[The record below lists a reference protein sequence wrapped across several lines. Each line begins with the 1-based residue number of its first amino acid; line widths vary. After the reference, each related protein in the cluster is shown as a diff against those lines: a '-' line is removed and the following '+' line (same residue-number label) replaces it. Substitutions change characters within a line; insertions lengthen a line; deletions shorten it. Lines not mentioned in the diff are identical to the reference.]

1 MAVIDSI
8 LGISVVVC
16 VDEQALAEYDDDNF
30 NADRESNMISKYVQS
45 DILKEFAVRLT
56 IEPPYTMNSP
66 TLGFQI
72 YVDGIKVREPLLRK
86 AVLSRGGGHWES
98 SFNGIKYSTGGQQPD
113 CILRPFKFSEIQTC
127 ESYPHLLAI
136 RSSELTAQLPT
147 TRDLTHC
154 TVIFKLWAR
163 SVRSLSRFF
172 GVPRRNPLG

>member
-16 VDEQALAEYDDDNF
+16 VDEQALAEYDDDDF
-30 NADRESNMISKYVQS
+30 NAEKSSNMISKYIQS
-45 DILKEFAVRLT
+45 DILKEFAVRLA
-56 IEPPYTMNSP
+56 IVPPYSMNCP

-98 SFNGIKYSTGGQQPD
+98 LFNGIKYSTGGQQPD

-127 ESYPHLLAI
+127 ENYRHFLAI
-136 RSSELTAQLPT
+136 
-147 TRDLTHC
+147 
-154 TVIFKLWAR
+154 
-163 SVRSLSRFF
+163 
-172 GVPRRNPLG
+172 